1 MKCPNYINDYEICKG
16 SLYDV
21 DPFKEGDIDGEG
33 EAACGKGVVER
44 GREEFAGVGE
54 REALGRACSET
65 IASDARRR
73 RTEGDETGDS
83 VSVD

>member
-1 MKCPNYINDYEICKG
+1 MMCAFSKG
-16 SLYDV
+16 
-21 DPFKEGDIDGEG
+21 EIDGEG

-54 REALGRACSET
+54 REAFGGARGEKA
-65 IASDARRR
+65 ASDARGGGA
-73 RTEGDETGDS
+73 EGDETGDS